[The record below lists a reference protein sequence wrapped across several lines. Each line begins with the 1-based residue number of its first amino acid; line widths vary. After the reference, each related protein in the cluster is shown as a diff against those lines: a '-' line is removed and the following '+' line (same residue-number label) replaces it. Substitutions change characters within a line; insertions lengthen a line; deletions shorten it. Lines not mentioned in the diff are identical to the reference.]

1 MDPSNIPDRLSFFR
15 SERMDDVGIALISSY
30 RSFTLLEFEVM
41 SGLFSS
47 VQLKI
52 VSDVID
58 VQQNAIKK
66 KAIHV
71 KSE

>member
-1 MDPSNIPDRLSFFR
+1 MRSGMSFFR

-66 KAIHV
+66 
-71 KSE
+71 SDSC